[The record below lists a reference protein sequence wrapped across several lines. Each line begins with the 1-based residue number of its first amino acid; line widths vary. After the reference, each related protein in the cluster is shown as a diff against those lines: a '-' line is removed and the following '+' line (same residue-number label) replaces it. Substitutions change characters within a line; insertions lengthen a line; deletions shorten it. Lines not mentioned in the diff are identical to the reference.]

1 VTWSPS
7 SRASWRRAIAPDGE
21 WRVRVLLVSLNRVRY
36 PYPVY
41 PIGLDYVA
49 AAIAPAHESRIIDLC
64 PLDDAAMGPAIHAAI
79 RDFAPGAVGVS
90 VRNIDNLEA
99 THLRVFI
106 EEMRSVVGEIR
117 SATTAP
123 IVLGGAGFTIY
134 PTELLDVLGADLGV
148 VGEGERACALFDAL
162 EAGREVGSLP
172 GVAMAGAPAPP
183 AAPLGQ
189 DFSPRRAPVTDNPAL
204 GFYLTHGGIIGIQ
217 TQRGCSL
224 RCVYCTYP
232 GIEGSARRTF
242 SPEAVAVEARQL
254 EAAGARYLFL
264 TDSVFNADPA
274 HGLAVAEQ
282 FRRHRLGIPWGA
294 FFAPTSP
301 PDGFYARMAAAG
313 CTHVEF
319 GTESLSDAMLPH
331 FGKPFGFADVVLA
344 HDAARSAGLHVA
356 HFMIPGGP
364 GETLRTLDETLD
376 RCERITGSAIF
387 FFCGMRICPGTGLE
401 KLARAAGQIAP
412 GQSLLEPVFYE
423 PPGLPLAT
431 IATQV
436 QERAAGRPGWIVG
449 AGADRAASLLARLYE
464 RGHTGPLWER
474 LVEA

>member
-1 VTWSPS
+1 M
-7 SRASWRRAIAPDGE
+7 
-21 WRVRVLLVSLNRVRY
+21 RVLLVSLNRVRF

-49 AAIAPAHESRIIDLC
+49 AAIAPAHESLILDLC
-64 PLDDAAMGPAIHAAI
+64 PLDDAATGPAIHAAI

-90 VRNIDNLEA
+90 IRNIDNLEA
-99 THLRVFI
+99 TNLHAFV
-106 EEMRSVVGEIR
+106 EDMRSVVREIR
-117 SATTAP
+117 SATDAP

-134 PTELLDVLGADLGV
+134 PTELLETLGADFGV
-148 VGEGERACALFDAL
+148 VGEGERARALFDAL
-162 EAGREVGSLP
+162 EAGRGVGSLP
-172 GVAMAGAPAPP
+172 GVAVAGAPAPP
-183 AAPLGQ
+183 AAPLGK
-189 DFSPRRAPVTDNPAL
+189 DFSPRRAPVSDNPAL

-232 GIEGSARRTF
+232 GIEGSVRRTF
-242 SPEAVAVEARQL
+242 SPEAVAREARQL
-254 EAAGARYLFL
+254 EEAGARYLFL

-274 HGLAVAEQ
+274 HCLAVADQ
-282 FRRHRLGIPWGA
+282 FRRLRLGIPWGA

-319 GTESLSDAMLPH
+319 GTESLSDAMLPR
-331 FGKPFGFADVVLA
+331 FGKPIGFDEVVDA
-344 HDAARSAGLHVA
+344 HESARSAGLHVA

-364 GETLRTLDETLD
+364 GETSRTLEETLD
-376 RCERITGSAIF
+376 RCDRIAGSAIF

-401 KLARAAGQIAP
+401 RLARAAGQIRP
-412 GQSLLEPVFYE
+412 GMSLLEPVFYE
-423 PPGLPLAT
+423 PPALPLRR
-431 IATQV
+431 IADRV
-436 QERAAGRPGWIVG
+436 LERAAGRHGWIVG
-449 AGADRAASLLARLYE
+449 AGADRAAALLARLYE